1 MYQECQDWIERTRDK
16 LSECKE
22 LPSTLTEVNNK
33 LHTCKAIRQTL
44 EQGQN
49 KLRYALELKEK
60 VIMNTE
66 QNGAAKI
73 QEDTENL
80 KMEFERLLV
89 NVEDIRQKLSAR
101 ASTLEELNKIHRL
114 TTDWIEEIE
123 GKIQPGEMYKNDLS
137 EKRAVLEKYKTVQRD
152 IQGHGETVDRLKAR
166 LAEDSSIPISPYQS
180 TIAKYDELTKLIAEK
195 IKVRIFC
202 INMRYR
208 DYGLGKE
215 VK

>member
-16 LSECKE
+16 LNECKDI
-22 LPSTLTEVNNK
+22 PSTLTEVNNK

-80 KMEFERLLV
+80 KSEFDKLLV
-89 NVEDIRQKLSAR
+89 DVEDVRQKLSAR
-101 ASTLEELNKIHRL
+101 ASMLEELNKIHRL
-114 TTDWIEEIE
+114 ISDWLEEVE
-123 GKIQPGEMYKNDLS
+123 GKVQPGDVCRNDLS
-137 EKRAVLEKYKTVQRD
+137 EKRALLEKYKILQRD
-152 IQGHGETVDRLKAR
+152 IHGHGETVDRLKIR
-166 LAEDSSIPISPYQS
+166 LTENPSISKNPYET
-180 TIAKYDELTKLIAEK
+180 TINKYDSLKKLISEK
-195 IKVRIFC
+195 IHVSRTFKLQTGI
-202 INMRYR
+202 
-208 DYGLGKE
+208 
-215 VK
+215 